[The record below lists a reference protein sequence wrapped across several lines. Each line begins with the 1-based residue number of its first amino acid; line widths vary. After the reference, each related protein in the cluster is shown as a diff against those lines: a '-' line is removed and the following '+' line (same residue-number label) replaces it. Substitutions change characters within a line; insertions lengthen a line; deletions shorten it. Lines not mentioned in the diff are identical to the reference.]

1 MADNDDDVDMFS
13 KLANDLVT
21 VIISYLPF
29 KEAAR
34 TSILSRRWR
43 HIWLSTKKI
52 EFLESFFVRDD
63 DNEETKQ
70 LHRSHFINFVH
81 QWIGRYNATIVKT
94 FRLVISRPVNFL
106 VQSCIS
112 FAIARDVKEL
122 ALDFHDPLW
131 PEHGSE
137 NHEAVFDLPMHVY
150 GHVGL
155 ESLELFSCNINA
167 SRFNNFIAL
176 KELSLGWIQLS
187 VQSIRELLVQ
197 CPFLE
202 SLSLKKCWEIEYLDI
217 TVPNLRLKRLV
228 IDKCDFNQYRYEI
241 AAPNLR
247 FWKYSGTEG
256 VFRIERQNFLTE
268 VELDFALQPDFDEE
282 IGEFL
287 YELLRQLEI
296 VRVLTVCSFLLQVSS

>member
-1 MADNDDDVDMFS
+1 MADNDDVDMFS
-13 KLANDLVT
+13 KLTNDLVT

-43 HIWLSTKKI
+43 HMWLSTKKI

-81 QWIGRYNATIVKT
+81 QWIGQYNATIVKA
-94 FRLVISRPVNFL
+94 FRLVFSRPVNFL
-106 VQSCIS
+106 VQNCIS

-167 SRFNNFIAL
+167 SQFNNFIAL

-256 VFRIERQNFLTE
+256 MFRVERQNFLTE